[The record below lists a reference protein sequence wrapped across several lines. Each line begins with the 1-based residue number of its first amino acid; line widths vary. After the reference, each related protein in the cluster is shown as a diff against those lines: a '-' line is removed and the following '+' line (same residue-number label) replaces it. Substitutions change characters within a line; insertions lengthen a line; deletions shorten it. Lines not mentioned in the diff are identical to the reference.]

1 MKTAMRIYSAMA
13 AVVVLAGV
21 EFAQAA
27 PPPNDNFTNRL
38 VLTGTDVSF
47 DGTLAEA
54 TLESGEI
61 MPPPGLVSA
70 AQTESV
76 WWEWTAPA
84 SETVLIQ
91 VSNPSQPS
99 GNDTLAVYSLSNI
112 SSGQFIVAMPL
123 PTGLPELFFAFEAI
137 AGTNYQIQLAGSD
150 GTSFHFRLL
159 ATNSPCI
166 IEQPRSQTI
175 TTGDSVL
182 FTVLA
187 ASGSPKGYQWQF
199 NATNL
204 PGETFPILALDSP
217 DASQAGPYQVI
228 ITNATGAVTS
238 QVATL
243 WMTTV
248 DTVPGLRATSAST
261 NNEFAFRM
269 LGDVGRRYCIL
280 SSASWSGP
288 WWNENSFP
296 GPWGPSSVVID
307 WTGADRFALQQQT
320 SPSKFWRASAYHAT
334 MRFVIT
340 TSRSSGLPASCMA
353 TKTTC
358 RFPPL
363 SRSRISCLISNSA
376 MPAVSPLALWAGRT
390 LCLNGCT
397 RRPAIFQTMCWWNRE
412 ASTGEKEAISS
423 PQSVLQPLQA
433 RFLLIFQPD

>member
-1 MKTAMRIYSAMA
+1 MKTEMRIYSAMA
-13 AVVVLAGV
+13 AVAVLAGV
-21 EFAQAA
+21 EVAQAA
-27 PPPNDNFTNRL
+27 PPPNDNFTNRT

-47 DGTLAEA
+47 DGTLAGATVEA
-54 TLESGEI
+54 GEI

-91 VSNPSQPS
+91 ISNPSQPS

-112 SSGQFIVAMPL
+112 LSGQVIGATPL
-123 PTGLPELFFAFEAI
+123 DTGLPELFFAFEAI

-175 TTGDSVL
+175 SIGDSVL

-204 PGETFPILALDSP
+204 PGETFPMLALDSP

-248 DTVPGLRATSAST
+248 DTAPVLRVISAST
-261 NNEFAFRM
+261 NNEFAFQIF
-269 LGDVGRRYCIL
+269 GDVGRRYYME
-280 SSASWSGP
+280 SSTDLRGWSP
-288 WWNENSFP
+288 EWSFP
-296 GPWGPSSVVID
+296 GRGFGEYVVVG
-307 WTGADRFALQQQT
+307 WTGSDRFAMEQQT
-320 SPSKFWRASAYHAT
+320 APLKLLRASTYHAT
-334 MRFVIT
+334 NEVCNNHLKEFRFASLLYGYENHLPVSARVVVWPDIMPYFKL
-340 TSRSSGLPASCMA
+340 SWFNGLPPCPMGGMYLLGA
-353 TKTTC
+353 TWTEPCTC
-358 RFPPL
+358 SIP
-363 SRSRISCLISNSA
+363 
-376 MPAVSPLALWAGRT
+376 WH
-390 LCLNGCT
+390 
-397 RRPAIFQTMCWWNRE
+397 
-412 ASTGEKEAISS
+412 
-423 PQSVLQPLQA
+423 VLVEP
-433 RFLLIFQPD
+433 